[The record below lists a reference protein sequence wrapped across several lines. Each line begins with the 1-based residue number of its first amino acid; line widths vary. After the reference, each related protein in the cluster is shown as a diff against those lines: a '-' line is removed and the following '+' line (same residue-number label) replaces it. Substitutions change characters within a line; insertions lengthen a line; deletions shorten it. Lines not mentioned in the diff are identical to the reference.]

1 MSFLRYVGNLKY
13 KILKDLSSS
22 GSTIFF
28 VIQQINMGQTDGRG
42 KKLMQK
48 KLGKRHKR
56 LKGVKEIED
65 N

>member
-1 MSFLRYVGNLKY
+1 
-13 KILKDLSSS
+13 LKDLSSS